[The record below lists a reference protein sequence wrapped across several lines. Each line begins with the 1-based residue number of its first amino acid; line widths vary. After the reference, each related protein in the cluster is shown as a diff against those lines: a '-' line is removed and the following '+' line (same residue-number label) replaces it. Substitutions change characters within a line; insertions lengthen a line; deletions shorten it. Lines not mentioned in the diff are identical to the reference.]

1 MLSGG
6 LGFGHLIGVAGALES
21 LLVLDGPIG
30 PGTLWHGAL
39 LVAGLAIGFVERFT
53 QVWTRIEIGLAAQ
66 RIPLVEWSGHGV
78 RSLTLRLQHAKWR
91 GSNWGREVR
100 HPAQMITSWS

>member
-21 LLVLDGPIG
+21 ILVLDGPIG
-30 PGTLWHGAL
+30 PGTLWHVAL

-66 RIPLVEWSGHGV
+66 GIPLVELSGHGG
-78 RSLTLRLQHAKWR
+78 RSLTPRLQRAK
-91 GSNWGREVR
+91 
-100 HPAQMITSWS
+100 